1 MWGLKKKKKA
11 YDRFSLR
18 DSKNKCQELKAKNSK
33 MREIFNI
40 QNVSKL
46 FFSTTCLY
54 KR

>member
-1 MWGLKKKKKA
+1 MIG
-11 YDRFSLR
+11 FLR
-18 DSKNKCQELKAKNSK
+18 DSKNKCHEFKAKNSK

-40 QNVSKL
+40 QNVSKH